1 LNFPARHGFELAGTL
16 SINAPWA
23 EITRTPLT
31 ANARAASGMKWG
43 GAMSAEAIKPSN
55 EKRVENAASSDSD
68 LTHAEVQRDN
78 TKRGIG
84 GCLLYPLMLLI
95 VQPILFLSMLNSVST
110 TSYPSKR
117 EVIWPYMIY
126 DLLLLAAVIVLLVL
140 FVKKSDILPAMFVLF
155 LIIFSILSTLSAN
168 LFWRFPEAR
177 VAGRGDPMLSQM
189 VMLFQTLLLV
199 PYFVLDDRVR
209 NTFVTD
215 LAADSTLGIIT
226 RPLLPVASGLYG
238 WLAGL
243 GKKVYVFAIVFVIA
257 VFMFGYAVDSIVLHG
272 FIE

>member
-1 LNFPARHGFELAGTL
+1 
-16 SINAPWA
+16 
-23 EITRTPLT
+23 
-31 ANARAASGMKWG
+31 M
-43 GAMSAEAIKPSN
+43 GAKAIKSSKEDRP
-55 EKRVENAASSDSD
+55 KNAASSDLQPSD
-68 LTHAEVQRDN
+68 AGLQPDSA
-78 TKRGIG
+78 KRGIG
-84 GCLLYPLMLLI
+84 GCLLYPLILLI
-95 VQPILFLSMLNSVST
+95 VQPILFLSMLNAVST
-110 TSYPSKR
+110 TSYSARR
-117 EVIWPYMIY
+117 EVIWPYMTY

-140 FVKKSDILPAMFVLF
+140 FMKKSEILPAMFVLF
-155 LIIFSILSTLSAN
+155 LIIFSVLSTLSAN

-226 RPLLPVASGLYG
+226 RPLLPLALRLYG
-238 WLAGL
+238 RLVGL
-243 GKKVYVFAIVFVIA
+243 GKKVFVFAIVFVIA
-257 VFMFGYAVDSIVLHG
+257 VFMFGYGVDSIVLHG